1 MDSLAKSGW
10 HVMPGGVEGFPTE
23 GAVTAKEVLADALNR
38 DIKDYGDA
46 FVQEL
51 VASAGA
57 DGVIDTGDSG
67 HVLQV
72 SELSRVLTVHISA
85 FLLI

>member
-10 HVMPGGVEGFPTE
+10 HVMPGGVDGFPTE

-38 DIKDYGDA
+38 DIKDYGGA

-51 VASAGA
+51 VTSAVDD

-72 SELSRVLTVHISA
+72 SETPES
-85 FLLI
+85 